1 MLCGI
6 IHYVLKEKYFLRLFY
21 ILRIG
26 GYMKIIIV
34 GGGKVGYTLAQHLV
48 TEDHDIVLIDDDTDV
63 LNHADETLDI
73 MCIKGNGASVEI
85 LKEAGVDETDLLIAV
100 TNGDELNMICCV
112 IGKKLGAKHTVARIR
127 NTDYSNE
134 YKMLKQ
140 ELELDMVINPEMESA
155 NEITRMLQFT
165 SAANVETF
173 ANNMLEM
180 VEFRVLESDTIL
192 NIKLMDLTKQLPSK
206 VLFCGVKRD
215 KEITIP
221 KGNFSFK
228 ENDLV
233 YVIGEKKDISHFFSF
248 LGRSSQKAKNV
259 IIIGGSRIAIY
270 LSWMLEDIGM
280 HVKIIELS
288 KDRCL
293 LLSEI
298 LNDTLIICGD
308 GTDQEVLDNE
318 NIQTADA
325 IVTLTDMDEENLI
338 SSLYAHQCG
347 VPKVILK
354 INRHNYIPI
363 IKKLGLDSII
373 SPKFSTSNNILRYV
387 RALVNSQGIAVEKL
401 YKILDDEAEVAEF
414 TAKNSPDLL
423 NIKLKDLNLKSDVLI
438 AALVRNKKIIIPY
451 GDDFIKEGD
460 KVIVVTKTGFITDLN
475 EILEI

>member
-1 MLCGI
+1 
-6 IHYVLKEKYFLRLFY
+6 
-21 ILRIG
+21 
-26 GYMKIIIV
+26 MKIIIV

-48 TEDHDIVLIDDDTDV
+48 TEEHDIVLIDDDTDV

-85 LKEAGVDETDLLIAV
+85 LKEAGISETDLLVAV

-140 ELELDMVINPEMESA
+140 ELELDMVINPEMEA
-155 NEITRMLQFT
+155 ADEIARMLQFP

-180 VEFRVLESDTIL
+180 VEFRVLDTDIIL
-192 NIKLMDLTKQLPSK
+192 NVQLMALNKQLPSK
-206 VLFCGVKRD
+206 VLFCAIRRD
-215 KEITIP
+215 DEIVIP
-221 KGNFSFK
+221 KGDFSFK
-228 ENDLV
+228 PGDLV
-233 YVIGEKKDISHFFSF
+233 YVIGERKDISKFFTY
-248 LGRSSQKAKNV
+248 LGRSSHKAKNV
-259 IIIGGSRIAIY
+259 TIIGGSRIAIY
-270 LSWMLEDIGM
+270 LTWVLEDLGM
-280 HVKIIELS
+280 NVKIIEIN
-288 KDRCL
+288 KERCL
-293 LLSEI
+293 LLSDI
-298 LNDTLIICGD
+298 LNDALIIYGD

-318 NIQTADA
+318 NIQSADA
-325 IVTLTDMDEENLI
+325 TVALTDMDEENLI

-354 INRHNYIPI
+354 VNRHNYIPI

-373 SPKFSTSNNILRYV
+373 SPKFSTAYNILRYV

-414 TAKNSPDLL
+414 TAKNSPDLI